1 MYHFARMAAADQSFD
16 HFYTPHSEL
25 TADLEAFCLPESFAS
40 KHGLTAGSHDTKKY
54 SLRSSRRSRRRSR
67 RQACWSLLSGC
78 FICARHSNAFRPRC
92 GQILE
97 GVTSLI
103 RCGRFWTIYFSN
115 PVIPP
120 HPRCTAYARCI
131 ALLSFQANRR
141 RGPMCTG
148 DLATRRWCRV
158 QSSCMPALR
167 AALKQPICLAVV

>member
-103 RCGRFWTIYFSN
+103 HRGRFWTIYFSN

-120 HPRCTAYARCI
+120 IPAAPRT
-131 ALLSFQANRR
+131 
-141 RGPMCTG
+141 
-148 DLATRRWCRV
+148 
-158 QSSCMPALR
+158 PAASLCSR
-167 AALKQPICLAVV
+167 SKRIVAEAQCVPGT